1 MEKYQAVSQGLHECL
16 GNIIRPFCTLIAFI
30 RYHDIW
36 EIRNAIIGGNH
47 SKILSMAYWGYFAKR
62 GSYLGLNTK
71 LQGPACFPHGV
82 VGIYISNGATIG
94 KNCVIFQQVTIG
106 SNEIKGSN
114 LGSPTIGDNC
124 YIGAGAKIIGNIHI
138 GNNCRIGA
146 GAVVYQDMEDNSVA
160 VAARTRIIKKD
171 EVLDNR
177 YYKIINNECYYFKDG
192 YFVKDE
198 TKGEDQ

>member
-1 MEKYQAVSQGLHECL
+1 MIMEKYKAVSSGLRETL
-16 GNIIRPFCTLIAFI
+16 SNIIRPFCTLLAFL

-36 EIRNAIIGGNH
+36 EIRNAIIAGNK
-47 SKILSMAYWGYFAKR
+47 SKILSMAYWGYFAKK

-71 LQGPACFPHGV
+71 MKGPVCFPHGV
-82 VGIYISNGATIG
+82 VGIFISNGSIIG

-114 LGSPTIGDNC
+114 LGSPVIGDNC

-160 VAARTRIIKKD
+160 VAERTRIIKKD
-171 EVLDNR
+171 EVLDNH
-177 YYKIINNECYYFKDG
+177 YYKTINNESYYYEDG
-192 YFVKDE
+192 YFVKSNM
-198 TKGEDQ
+198 KG